1 MKSLVDQL
9 NEQLLCEEINSI
21 LHFKNI
27 YSWLL
32 FTIEYSGQI
41 SDGKY
46 ENSRPHD
53 HWKWLRRIETVI
65 DGKEWYEGYPH
76 MKTYT
81 FADWDRHIKKA
92 LAGKN
97 SDYDFAVRDY
107 DMCKLASILPENTVK
122 SIIERDNWGFEF
134 IAEDWGN
141 AVRKGLSYDEM
152 LLENPYYR
160 KYSKYSFISELD
172 NAELYNKFADA
183 KYDMAEFIEARQS
196 AERTIN
202 TYKPYNA

>member
-21 LHFKNI
+21 LHFKDI

-46 ENSRPHD
+46 ENSKPYD
-53 HWKWLRRIETVI
+53 HWKWLRKVETVI
-65 DGKEWYEGYPH
+65 DGKEWYEGYSH

-81 FADWDRHIKKA
+81 FADWDKYIKRA
-92 LAGKN
+92 LKGQKF
-97 SDYDFAVRDY
+97 DYDFTVRDY

-122 SIIERDNWGFEF
+122 SIIERDNWEFEF

-152 LLENPYYR
+152 LSENPYYR
-160 KYSKYSFISELD
+160 KYSKYNAIAELD
-172 NAELYNKFADA
+172 NTELYNKFANT
-183 KYDMAEFIEARQS
+183 KYDMADFIEARKS

-202 TYKPYNA
+202 TYKPYNE